1 MASSSPRPA
10 PRRTSGCCW
19 TCCSAT
25 PRPSRATPRGR
36 RPGRSSTRS
45 RSSGRPRPRRPT
57 GPVSGGPGPPT
68 PCSRPRAGSGAD
80 RDRRPHLRGRPI
92 VTTLWDTTGSAV
104 VKELAAQ
111 RRAGGAGMSGVALAL
126 VVVADES
133 RVTEAEQAASAAAE
147 VHPCRL
153 LIVVRRQIEAP
164 VPRLDAEVLVGGRL
178 GPGEAVVMRMYG
190 RLGLHAES
198 VVLPLLAADAPV
210 VTWWHEP
217 PPDQIARDPLGVIA
231 DRRITDA
238 SMAPDPMAALRT
250 RARDYAPGDTDLAW
264 TRSTPW
270 RATLASTL
278 DSVSGRRGEPVRVQ
292 GGQVEG
298 DPENATAQLIA
309 GWLSAR
315 CGCTIPVV
323 PGSRVPGP
331 SGVDSVLLKL
341 DQDEEVRLQDDR
353 KGGAVIDQPY
363 RPESIVALPD
373 RTLGELVG
381 EELRRLDS
389 DEPYSEALE
398 AVTGTSGLSGRPACR
413 DHVWFDPMR
422 PDQSVE
428 PTNGDGGDPAG
439 SAISGPAPTDPGMP
453 G

>member
-1 MASSSPRPA
+1 M
-10 PRRTSGCCW
+10 
-19 TCCSAT
+19 
-25 PRPSRATPRGR
+25 
-36 RPGRSSTRS
+36 
-45 RSSGRPRPRRPT
+45 
-57 GPVSGGPGPPT
+57 
-68 PCSRPRAGSGAD
+68 
-80 RDRRPHLRGRPI
+80 
-92 VTTLWDTTGSAV
+92 TTLWDTTGSAV

-111 RRAGGAGMSGVALAL
+111 RRTGGAVMSGVALTL
-126 VVVADES
+126 VVVADEG

-147 VHPCRL
+147 LHPCRL

-210 VTWWHEP
+210 VTWWHEA

-231 DRRITDA
+231 DRRVTDA
-238 SMAPDPMAALRT
+238 AMAEDSIAALRA
-250 RARDYAPGDTDLAW
+250 RADDYAPGDTDLAW

-298 DPENATAQLIA
+298 DPENSTAQLVA

-323 PGSRVPGP
+323 PSTRVPGP
-331 SGVDSVLLKL
+331 CGIDTVVLRL
-341 DQDEEVRLQDDR
+341 DQDEEVRVQGDR
-353 KGGAVIDQPY
+353 KGGAVIDQPF

-373 RTLGELVG
+373 RTLGELIG
-381 EELRRLDS
+381 EELRRLDP
-389 DEPYSEALE
+389 DEPYSEALQS
-398 AVTGTSGLSGRPACR
+398 VTGTTGLSDRPACR
-413 DHVWFDPMR
+413 DHVWYDPMR
-422 PDQSVE
+422 PEQSVE
-428 PTNGDGGDPAG
+428 PTAGNGDGDGAAPGAASAAPLPTVPDVPGDTDEIAESGEHDSPADDSDEQPLVQG
-439 SAISGPAPTDPGMP
+439 AGAPSAKKAGKR
-453 G
+453 